1 MSSIRCK
8 GGIFAM
14 ILEIGEASGAG
25 GVGPGNSHRLF
36 LRHGRSLVS
45 KLFSNYK
52 FPSCLQKALFTL
64 AHTKNKLFL
73 YLSKCHVIG
82 VRDRLLWIDV
92 F

>member
-1 MSSIRCK
+1 MLLS
-8 GGIFAM
+8 
-14 ILEIGEASGAG
+14 LLL
-25 GVGPGNSHRLF
+25 GNVYDNDNDEDEDEDDDENDDDSHRLF
-36 LRHGRSLVS
+36 MQHGKSHVS

-52 FPSCLQKALFTL
+52 FPSCLHKALFTL